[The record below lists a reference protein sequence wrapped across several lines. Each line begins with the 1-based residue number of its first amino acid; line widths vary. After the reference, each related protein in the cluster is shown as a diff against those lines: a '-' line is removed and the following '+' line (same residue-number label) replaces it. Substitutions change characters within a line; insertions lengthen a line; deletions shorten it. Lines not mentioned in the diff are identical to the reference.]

1 MDRSVA
7 DFNVRLRTIRIRDL
21 IIGILIAG
29 IITGSLLLIF
39 PVDDESGD
47 IFLTIFLFIGVLLFS
62 YALMGTTG
70 LEKNLKNLFES
81 DTRNEIIYILIIN
94 LLFAFLFTFLVSFL
108 DIIIGF
114 TDPTWISIWDI
125 DSIDA
130 ESGIIILDSIITI
143 IFAPLLEEL
152 VFRGILFN
160 RLKIRTG
167 IIPAIIISS
176 FIFGIGHE
184 FGGMTSAFIF
194 GICMCILYLKTDN
207 ILVPISVH
215 FLNNVLATIINITG
229 IDIILAQLP
238 WIVPSLA
245 ITLIGTFYLIKYVL
259 FRIFL
264 LLKDR
269 SIYLLVK

>member
-125 DSIDA
+125 DSI
-130 ESGIIILDSIITI
+130 ITI

-259 FRIFL
+259 
-264 LLKDR
+264 KETK
-269 SIYLLVK
+269 YVKIKYS

>member
-194 GICMCILYLKTDN
+194 GICMCTLYLKTDN

-215 FLNNVLATIINITG
+215 FLNNVLATVINITG

-259 FRIFL
+259 
-264 LLKDR
+264 KETK
-269 SIYLLVK
+269 YVKIKYS

>member
-39 PVDDESGD
+39 PFDDESGD

-130 ESGIIILDSIITI
+130 ESGILILDSIITI

-160 RLKIRTG
+160 RL
-167 IIPAIIISS
+167 
-176 FIFGIGHE
+176 
-184 FGGMTSAFIF
+184 
-194 GICMCILYLKTDN
+194 
-207 ILVPISVH
+207 
-215 FLNNVLATIINITG
+215 
-229 IDIILAQLP
+229 
-238 WIVPSLA
+238 
-245 ITLIGTFYLIKYVL
+245 
-259 FRIFL
+259 
-264 LLKDR
+264 
-269 SIYLLVK
+269 